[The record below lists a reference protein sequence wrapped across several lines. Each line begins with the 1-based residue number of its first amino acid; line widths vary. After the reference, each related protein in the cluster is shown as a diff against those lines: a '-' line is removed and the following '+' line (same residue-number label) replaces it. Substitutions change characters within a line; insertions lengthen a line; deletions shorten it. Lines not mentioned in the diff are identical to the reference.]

1 MKIHPVFGLA
11 IASSCLLGAVYVPDS
26 SLTVAQAQTAARWQ
40 TYRAGDRYTI
50 QFPQGWQVTGDA
62 NYLMLTNF
70 DLNKGGGTA
79 PRSAIKTDIAVFPQP
94 FNVVVQKVQKGKYT
108 EAGDRIIK
116 RGALKLGGRDAY
128 RVWTTDSNF
137 DFPDAVTTYVRYG
150 NQTVSITSFYTMQ
163 NPNAVPMIQQI
174 HGSFR
179 LLK

>member
-1 MKIHPVFGLA
+1 MKIHPVLSLA
-11 IASSCLLGAVYVPDS
+11 IASSCLLGVASLPDF
-26 SLTVAQAQTAARWQ
+26 SLTVAQAQTTSRLQ
-40 TYRAGDRYTI
+40 TYRAGNLYTI
-50 QFPQGWQVTGDA
+50 QFPQGWQVTGDV

-79 PRSAIKTDIAVFPQP
+79 PQSAIKTDIAVFPQP
-94 FNVVVQKVQKGKYT
+94 FDTVVQKAQKGKYT

-163 NPNAVPMIQQI
+163 NPSAVPTIQQI

-179 LLK
+179 LLR